1 MKFAEFKN
9 QIQNAYTSKFPES
22 LCDCSIH
29 NSFGGFISINCFL
42 GASREEFQHYISQ
55 NDAINIRLNIDL
67 PKNAERW
74 NMETELPD
82 VLTITVSSHAI
93 KHKPPEEL
101 SYLYCCYTN
110 VTFRKTTGNAEK
122 IIKTFAK
129 FVDRIYNGISEQ
141 YKAGNLLPYDEELF
155 KSKYDK

>member
-42 GASREEFQHYISQ
+42 GASREEFQNYISQ

-67 PKNAERW
+67 PK
-74 NMETELPD
+74 
-82 VLTITVSSHAI
+82 
-93 KHKPPEEL
+93 KEL
-101 SYLYCCYTN
+101 SYLYCYYTN

-122 IIKTFAK
+122 IIKTFTK

-141 YKAGNLLPYDEELF
+141 YKTGNLLPYDEELF

>member
-9 QIQNAYTSKFPES
+9 QIQNAYASKFPES

-42 GASREEFQHYISQ
+42 GASREEFQNYISQ

-67 PKNAERW
+67 PKNAESW

-93 KHKPPEEL
+93 KHKPPEEAQAAGRTIL
-101 SYLYCCYTN
+101 SVLLLHKRHFPQN
-110 VTFRKTTGNAEK
+110 DRKHGKNH
-122 IIKTFAK
+122 
-129 FVDRIYNGISEQ
+129 
-141 YKAGNLLPYDEELF
+141 
-155 KSKYDK
+155 